1 MSKRAKPPSPG
12 VPEWIVT
19 YGDMMSLL
27 LCFFIL
33 LAAFSEL
40 KKPDEYQKVMD
51 AIQEAFGLEGGDS
64 TVLDDLALAS
74 ADIPLEDMIRQV
86 GKERSRSDI
95 NEVSTDGKDAQTATL
110 FDAAKWTIGKAL
122 PFAVAEYRLTDEHK
136 AMLRDLIAP
145 RIHGS
150 DKLFLVLGHAWG
162 PDDRMDGMD
171 FIELSYKRARAV
183 YDYLVD
189 ECEVNP
195 NALSLWSAGAG
206 QPLKID
212 ALAEQGATNRRVEVF
227 MTDTPLSDLHPDA
240 TGTGRGG

>member
-1 MSKRAKPPSPG
+1 MGKRPKPPPPR
-12 VPEWIVT
+12 VPEWVVT
-19 YGDMMSLL
+19 YGDLMSLL

-40 KKPDEYQKVMD
+40 KKPDEYQKVID

-64 TVLDDLALAS
+64 TVLEDLALAS
-74 ADIPLEDMIRQV
+74 SDTPLEGMLRQM
-86 GKERSRSDI
+86 EAQRTRSDS

-110 FDAAKWTIGKAL
+110 FDAAKWTIGKPL
-122 PFAVAEYRLTDEHK
+122 PFAVAEYQLTDEHK
-136 AMLRDLIAP
+136 AVLRDLIAP

-150 DKLFLVLGHAWG
+150 ENMFLVLGHAWG

-171 FIELSYKRARAV
+171 FMELSYRRARAA
-183 YDYLVD
+183 YDYLID

-195 NALSLWSAGAG
+195 NALSLTVAGSG

-212 ALAEQGATNRRVEVF
+212 AASERGATNRRVEVF
-227 MTDTPLSDLHPDA
+227 MTDTPVSELHPDA
-240 TGTGRGG
+240 AGTGRGG